1 MPSLGGDYRPSP
13 PPRHSRPTSAGPE
26 VYRFI
31 INVAQCW
38 QSLKKKK
45 KKKKKGGGVCHRSCP
60 SPHERS
66 RAGWQLGEQSP
77 REQPAPSRPVPSRWV
92 PGGSSRTR
100 RALGGS
106 RARPGLN
113 LEPPPRVSARSYLKE
128 FRTEQCPLF
137 VQHKC
142 TQHRPY
148 TCFHWHFVNQRRRRS
163 IRRRDGTFNYS
174 PDIYCTK
181 YDETT
186 GICPEGDECPF
197 LHRTTGDTERRYHLR
212 YYKTGICIHETD
224 SKGNCTK
231 NGVHCA
237 FAHGPHDLRSPVYDI
252 RELQAME
259 ALQNGQTTSEGGIE
273 GQSAVAAS
281 HAMIEKILSE
291 EPRWQD
297 TTYVLGNYKT
307 EQCKKPPRLCRQGYA
322 CPYYHNSKDRRRS
335 PRKHKYRSS
344 PCPSVKHGDEW
355 GDPTKCEN
363 GDSCQYCH
371 TRTEQQFHPEIYK
384 STKCNDMQQS
394 GSCPRGPFCAFA
406 HVEQPPLNEDL
417 QQSSAVSS
425 PTQTGPV
432 MYMPSAAGDSVPVSP
447 SSPHAPDLSNVWSKA
462 GTLPT
467 SPTSTTIL
475 CRNSSLGSPSNICGS
490 PPGAIGKPHSL
501 ESIGFPPDSVTAA
514 GSYKKAPGF
523 EREDQVG
530 AEYLKSFKCQQ
541 AKMKSHSLEHRSQ
554 EQPLLQPKQD
564 ILGILPVGSPLTS
577 SISSSITSSLAATP
591 PSPAGTSSIPGMNAN
606 ALPFYPTSDT
616 VESVIGGSLLQ
627 SSAPVNIPGSLGSSA
642 SFHSASP
649 SPPVSLSSHFLH
661 QPQGHLSQSENTF
674 LGTSAS
680 HGSLGLNGM
689 NSSIWEHF
697 ASGSFS
703 PSTSPAFLSGP
714 GAAELARL
722 RQELDEA
729 NGTIK
734 QWEESWKQA
743 KQACD
748 AWKKEAEEANDR
760 ANTANME
767 CELAREQREAL
778 ELQVKKLQ
786 EELER
791 IHTGQDPQFLR
802 SFSDLEALSLSSL
815 YTLQKQLRANL
826 EKVDKAVFQMQS
838 VKCLKCQ
845 EENRVVLPCQH
856 AVLCETCAEEG
867 ECPICHPNRPH
878 SLQS

>member
-1 MPSLGGDYRPSP
+1 MLCVTRGGNGGGGACALRSPCGPRRVNNKSLSSSAAGAGGGGGGGRERERGRKEGRSMSKGPV
-13 PPRHSRPTSAGPE
+13 TAGPPATGP
-26 VYRFI
+26 
-31 INVAQCW
+31 VAPAASALQ
-38 QSLKKKK
+38 
-45 KKKKKGGGVCHRSCP
+45 
-60 SPHERS
+60 
-66 RAGWQLGEQSP
+66 A
-77 REQPAPSRPVPSRWV
+77 QPEKPQHY
-92 PGGSSRTR
+92 T
-100 RALGGS
+100 
-106 RARPGLN
+106 
-113 LEPPPRVSARSYLKE
+113 YLKE

-231 NGVHCA
+231 NGLHCA

-355 GDPTKCEN
+355 GDPSKCDN
-363 GDSCQYCH
+363 GDACQYCH

-406 HVEQPPLNEDL
+406 HVEQPPLSEEL
-417 QQSSAVSS
+417 QSTSAVSS
-425 PTQTGPV
+425 PTQAGPV

-447 SSPHAPDLSNVWSKA
+447 SSPQAPDLSNVWNKP

-475 CRNSSLGSPSNICGS
+475 CRNSTLGSPSNICGS

-501 ESIGFPPDSVTAA
+501 ESIGFPSDSVTAA
-514 GSYKKAPGF
+514 SSYKKAPGF
-523 EREDQVG
+523 EREDLVG

-541 AKMKSHSLEHRSQ
+541 AKIKSHSLEHRAQ

-591 PSPAGTSSIPGMNAN
+591 PSPAGTSSVPGMNAN

-674 LGTSAS
+674 LGTPAS

-729 NGTIK
+729 NSTIK

-760 ANTANME
+760 ASTATIE

-786 EELER
+786 EEIER

-802 SFSDLEALSLSSL
+802 ALSDLETLSLSTL
-815 YTLQKQLRANL
+815 YNLQKQLRANL
-826 EKVDKAVFQMQS
+826 ERVDKAVFQMQS

-856 AVLCETCAEEG
+856 TVLCETCAEEG
-867 ECPICHPNRPH
+867 ECPICHPNRSH
-878 SLQS
+878 ALQS

>member
-1 MPSLGGDYRPSP
+1 MEMAAWLSMAVEERMSKIKKERVEESLGNRKRRRKIWDQAAEKDRG
-13 PPRHSRPTSAGPE
+13 GK
-26 VYRFI
+26 
-31 INVAQCW
+31 QCA
-38 QSLKKKK
+38 
-45 KKKKKGGGVCHRSCP
+45 V
-60 SPHERS
+60 
-66 RAGWQLGEQSP
+66 EQ
-77 REQPAPSRPVPSRWV
+77 
-92 PGGSSRTR
+92 
-100 RALGGS
+100 
-106 RARPGLN
+106 
-113 LEPPPRVSARSYLKE
+113 SYLKE

-355 GDPTKCEN
+355 GDPSKCEN

-425 PTQTGPV
+425 PTQAGPV

-447 SSPHAPDLSNVWSKA
+447 SSPHAPDLSNVWNKS

-616 VESVIGGSLLQ
+616 VESVIESALDDLDLNEFGVAALEKTFDSSTVPHTSGIMIGGSLLQ

-680 HGSLGLNGM
+680 HGSL
-689 NSSIWEHF
+689 
-697 ASGSFS
+697 
-703 PSTSPAFLSGP
+703 GP

-802 SFSDLEALSLSSL
+802 SFSDLETLSLSSL

-878 SLQS
+878 ALQS

>member
-1 MPSLGGDYRPSP
+1 MSK
-13 PPRHSRPTSAGPE
+13 GP
-26 VYRFI
+26 
-31 INVAQCW
+31 
-38 QSLKKKK
+38 
-45 KKKKKGGGVCHRSCP
+45 G
-60 SPHERS
+60 
-66 RAGWQLGEQSP
+66 
-77 REQPAPSRPVPSRWV
+77 
-92 PGGSSRTR
+92 PGGSAASS
-100 RALGGS
+100 A
-106 RARPGLN
+106 
-113 LEPPPRVSARSYLKE
+113 PPAATAQVLQAQPEKPQHYTYLKE

-174 PDIYCTK
+174 PDVYCTK
-181 YDETT
+181 YDEAA
-186 GICPEGDECPF
+186 GLCPEGDECPF

-231 NGVHCA
+231 NGLHCA

-259 ALQNGQTTSEGGIE
+259 ALQNGQTTVEGSIE
-273 GQSAVAAS
+273 GQPAGAAS

-291 EPRWQD
+291 EPRWQE
-297 TTYVLGNYKT
+297 TAYVLGNYKT
-307 EQCKKPPRLCRQGYA
+307 EPCKKPPRLCRQGYA

-344 PCPSVKHGDEW
+344 PCPNVKHGDEW
-355 GDPTKCEN
+355 GDPGKCEN
-363 GDSCQYCH
+363 GDTCQYCH

-406 HVEQPPLNEDL
+406 HIEPPPPLNDDM
-417 QQSSAVSS
+417 QPSSAVSS
-425 PTQTGPV
+425 PTQAGPV
-432 MYMPSAAGDSVPVSP
+432 LYMPSAAGDSVP
-447 SSPHAPDLSNVWSKA
+447 L
-462 GTLPT
+462 
-467 SPTSTTIL
+467 L
-475 CRNSSLGSPSNICGS
+475 CRNSGLGSPSHLCSS
-490 PPGAIGKPHSL
+490 PPGPSRKASNLEGLVFPGESSL
-501 ESIGFPPDSVTAA
+501 AP

-530 AEYLKSFKCQQ
+530 AEYLKTLKCQ
-541 AKMKSHSLEHRSQ
+541 AKLKTHSLEPRSQ

-564 ILGILPVGSPLTS
+564 VLGILPVGSPLTS

-591 PSPAGTSSIPGMNAN
+591 PSPAGASSAPGMNAN

-616 VESVIGGSLLQ
+616 VESVIESALDDLDLNEFGVAALEKTFDNSTVPHPSSITIGGSLLQ

-649 SPPVSLSSHFLH
+649 SPPVSLSSQFLQ
-661 QPQGHLSQSENTF
+661 QPQGPLSQSENTF

-703 PSTSPAFLSGP
+703 PGTSPAFLSGP

-748 AWKKEAEEANDR
+748 AWKKEAEEAGER
-760 ANTANME
+760 ASAAGAE
-767 CELAREQREAL
+767 CELAREQRDAL
-778 ELQVKKLQ
+778 ELRVKKLQ

-791 IHTGQDPQFLR
+791 LHAGPEAPALPAAP
-802 SFSDLEALSLSSL
+802 DLEALSLSTL
-815 YTLQKQLRANL
+815 YSLQKQLRVHL
-826 EKVDKAVFQMQS
+826 EQVDKAVFHMQS
-838 VKCLKCQ
+838 VRCLKCQ
-845 EENRVVLPCQH
+845 EQTRAVLPCQH
-856 AVLCETCAEEG
+856 AVLCELCAEG
-867 ECPICHPNRPH
+867 SECPVCQPSRAHA
-878 SLQS
+878 LQS

>member
-1 MPSLGGDYRPSP
+1 MSKGPVATGP
-13 PPRHSRPTSAGPE
+13 PATGPVAPASALQAQPE
-26 VYRFI
+26 KPQHY
-31 INVAQCW
+31 
-38 QSLKKKK
+38 
-45 KKKKKGGGVCHRSCP
+45 
-60 SPHERS
+60 
-66 RAGWQLGEQSP
+66 
-77 REQPAPSRPVPSRWV
+77 
-92 PGGSSRTR
+92 T
-100 RALGGS
+100 
-106 RARPGLN
+106 
-113 LEPPPRVSARSYLKE
+113 YLKE

-231 NGVHCA
+231 NGLHCA

-355 GDPTKCEN
+355 GDPSKCDN
-363 GDSCQYCH
+363 GDACQYCH

-406 HVEQPPLNEDL
+406 HVEQPPLNEEL
-417 QQSSAVSS
+417 QSTSSVSS

-447 SSPHAPDLSNVWSKA
+447 SSPQAPDLSNVWNKP

-501 ESIGFPPDSVTAA
+501 ESIGFPTDSVTAA
-514 GSYKKAPGF
+514 SSYKKAPGF
-523 EREDQVG
+523 EREDLVG
-530 AEYLKSFKCQQ
+530 AEYLKNFKCQQ
-541 AKMKSHSLEHRSQ
+541 AKIKSHSLEHRTQ

-591 PSPAGTSSIPGMNAN
+591 PSPAGTSSVPGMNAN

-729 NGTIK
+729 NSTIK

-760 ANTANME
+760 ANTATIE

-786 EELER
+786 EEVER

-802 SFSDLEALSLSSL
+802 SLSDVESLSLSTL
-815 YTLQKQLRANL
+815 YNLQKQLRANL
-826 EKVDKAVFQMQS
+826 ERVDKAVFQMQS

-856 AVLCETCAEEG
+856 TVLCETCAEEG

-878 SLQS
+878 TLQS

>member
-1 MPSLGGDYRPSP
+1 MSKGPLPGGPAA
-13 PPRHSRPTSAGPE
+13 AGPA
-26 VYRFI
+26 
-31 INVAQCW
+31 NAASALQAQPEKP
-38 QSLKKKK
+38 Q
-45 KKKKKGGGVCHRSCP
+45 HY
-60 SPHERS
+60 
-66 RAGWQLGEQSP
+66 
-77 REQPAPSRPVPSRWV
+77 
-92 PGGSSRTR
+92 T
-100 RALGGS
+100 
-106 RARPGLN
+106 
-113 LEPPPRVSARSYLKE
+113 YLKE

-467 SPTSTTIL
+467 SPTSTT
-475 CRNSSLGSPSNICGS
+475 
-490 PPGAIGKPHSL
+490 
-501 ESIGFPPDSVTAA
+501 
-514 GSYKKAPGF
+514 
-523 EREDQVG
+523 
-530 AEYLKSFKCQQ
+530 Q

-802 SFSDLEALSLSSL
+802 SFSDLETLSLSSL

>member
-1 MPSLGGDYRPSP
+1 MKVSQPLGIIPYLQHYAVP
-13 PPRHSRPTSAGPE
+13 PVCACFLGPE
-26 VYRFI
+26 SAFHSMNLAQQHHDLPIATCRAICVHVLIIKSRCRRFL
-31 INVAQCW
+31 AWFC
-38 QSLKKKK
+38 
-45 KKKKKGGGVCHRSCP
+45 
-60 SPHERS
+60 
-66 RAGWQLGEQSP
+66 
-77 REQPAPSRPVPSRWV
+77 
-92 PGGSSRTR
+92 
-100 RALGGS
+100 
-106 RARPGLN
+106 
-113 LEPPPRVSARSYLKE
+113 SYLKE

-231 NGVHCA
+231 NGLHCA

-355 GDPTKCEN
+355 GDPSKCEN
-363 GDSCQYCH
+363 GDTCQYCH

-406 HVEQPPLNEDL
+406 HVEQPPLEDL
-417 QQSSAVSS
+417 QPSSAVSS

-447 SSPHAPDLSNVWSKA
+447 SSPHAPDLSNVWNKP

-467 SPTSTTIL
+467 SPTSTTML

-490 PPGAIGKPHSL
+490 PPGAIGKQHSL
-501 ESIGFPPDSVTAA
+501 ESIGFPTDSVTAA
-514 GSYKKAPGF
+514 SSYKKAPGF

-541 AKMKSHSLEHRSQ
+541 AKIKSHSLEYRSQ

-616 VESVIGGSLLQ
+616 VESVIG
-627 SSAPVNIPGSLGSSA
+627 
-642 SFHSASP
+642 
-649 SPPVSLSSHFLH
+649 
-661 QPQGHLSQSENTF
+661 
-674 LGTSAS
+674 
-680 HGSLGLNGM
+680 LNGM

-714 GAAELARL
+714 GAAELTRL

-729 NGTIK
+729 NSTIK

-760 ANTANME
+760 ASTANME

-791 IHTGQDPQFLR
+791 IHAGQDPQLLR
-802 SFSDLEALSLSSL
+802 SFSDLETLSLSTL

-826 EKVDKAVFQMQS
+826 ERVDKAVFQMQS

-845 EENRVVLPCQH
+845 EENRVVLQCQH
-856 AVLCETCAEEG
+856 AVLCEMCAEEG

-878 SLQS
+878 TLQS

>member
-1 MPSLGGDYRPSP
+1 KPLQNDPDR
-13 PPRHSRPTSAGPE
+13 
-26 VYRFI
+26 
-31 INVAQCW
+31 
-38 QSLKKKK
+38 K
-45 KKKKKGGGVCHRSCP
+45 
-60 SPHERS
+60 
-66 RAGWQLGEQSP
+66 
-77 REQPAPSRPVPSRWV
+77 
-92 PGGSSRTR
+92 
-100 RALGGS
+100 
-106 RARPGLN
+106 
-113 LEPPPRVSARSYLKE
+113 YLKE

-355 GDPTKCEN
+355 GDPSKCEN

-406 HVEQPPLNEDL
+406 HVEQPALSEDL

-425 PTQTGPV
+425 PTQTAAV

-447 SSPHAPDLSNVWSKA
+447 SSPHAPDLSNVCSSSVEKPCPYCA
-462 GTLPT
+462 N
-467 SPTSTTIL
+467 L
-475 CRNSSLGSPSNICGS
+475 CF
-490 PPGAIGKPHSL
+490 L
-501 ESIGFPPDSVTAA
+501 ESLFFLPRKVSKTPHVLE
-514 GSYKKAPGF
+514 GS
-523 EREDQVG
+523 
-530 AEYLKSFKCQQ
+530 
-541 AKMKSHSLEHRSQ
+541 
-554 EQPLLQPKQD
+554 D

-616 VESVIGGSLLQ
+616 VESVIESALDDLDLNEFGVAALEKTFDSSTVPHTSGIMIGGSLLQ

-714 GAAELARL
+714 GAAEMARL

-802 SFSDLEALSLSSL
+802 SFSDLETLSLSSL

-856 AVLCETCAEEG
+856 VVLCETCAEKG